1 MVLVGGIIFG
11 VLVISLIAQ
20 VVVAAIDSMSE
31 SRKGQASDPKEF
43 DDSIGGWG
51 PP

>member
-11 VLVISLIAQ
+11 VLALSFVAQ
-20 VVVAAIDSMSE
+20 VVVAAIESISE
-31 SRKGQASDPKEF
+31 SRKGQASDPKEC
-43 DDSIGGWG
+43 DDPMSGSG